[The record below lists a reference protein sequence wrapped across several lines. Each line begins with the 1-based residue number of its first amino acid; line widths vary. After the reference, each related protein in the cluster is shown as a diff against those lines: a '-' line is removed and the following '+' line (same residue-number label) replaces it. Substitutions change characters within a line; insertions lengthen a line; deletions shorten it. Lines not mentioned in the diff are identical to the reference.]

1 MPEDADVWFP
11 EDDAVL
17 PLLLPRWRKWAKEVR
32 LAKEA
37 GPDPGE
43 SRFFV
48 GSLDLLMH
56 SPLGAAC
63 QHPLSLDRLQKI
75 HLPLT
80 LNLLFRSLAM
90 VGESE
95 LAVTGLL
102 VLVMTMVPGHP
113 LGIQTSLL
121 QKLPAQWAQ
130 RPRP

>member
-1 MPEDADVWFP
+1 MPVDADVWFP

-32 LAKEA
+32 LPKEA

-48 GSLDLLMH
+48 GSLDLLTH
-56 SPLGAAC
+56 ALSGAAC
-63 QHPLSLDRLQKI
+63 ERPLSLARLQKI
-75 HLPLT
+75 PLPLT
-80 LNLLFRSLAM
+80 LNPLFRSLATA
-90 VGESE
+90 GESE
-95 LAVTGLL
+95 LAATGLIG
-102 VLVMTMVPGHP
+102 VGYDNDPWASKM
-113 LGIQTSLL
+113 SLL